1 MAEAE
6 EQWEGWAKEI
16 KEGKRQSFLSF
27 MEERGLV
34 HSVIGD
40 RDVLDKMI
48 TNKRVG
54 LYAGIDP
61 TAPSMHVGHMLPFM
75 VLGWAYVHGMKSV
88 WLLGGSTSRVG
99 DPTGRTT
106 ARPLLSNASRKAYI
120 ANMHMQLKKLGASFE
135 RYGGKHGYSWEWA
148 WRRVLENN
156 NTWWNKE
163 TLIEV
168 LGTLGQ
174 HARIGTML
182 GREPVKT
189 RLESGSG
196 MSFTE
201 FCYPIMQAWDWWHL
215 YQKGITIQVGGS
227 DQSGNI
233 QFGIDTIKQILKT
246 SPIERKPGEDPDLST
261 PIGLTVPLLTTST
274 GEKIGKSAGNSIWL
288 DKDMTSTYD
297 LYQYFMRQPDQDM
310 ERLLKL
316 FTFIPTSRIHE
327 IVEEHNK
334 SPSLRLAQHT
344 LAQEFV
350 ELIHGAKEAEEASK
364 AHKAIFQPQSSTSP
378 KSEAANSIPLLPSG
392 IPEFINAGVNKKAPQ
407 MNAFTAPT
415 HHLTLPRSMVVGQY
429 FHKILYAAGM
439 VSSKQEG
446 FRIIVNNGA
455 SVGCM
460 PSGAEQMGDALS
472 FIPLRTWPADVT
484 EKFIID
490 GSLLILRIGKWR
502 VKIIKII
509 SDKEFEEQGL
519 TVPQSEPEPQP
530 KSEEQ
535 KDRELF
541 AKKRRIAGRQVQR
554 PGIAGG
560 SAGGRKPKIIS
571 LQEWSNQKERE
582 EEAELEKER
591 AKRQA
596 WP

>member
-1 MAEAE
+1 
-6 EQWEGWAKEI
+6 
-16 KEGKRQSFLSF
+16 
-27 MEERGLV
+27 MEERGLL

-40 RDVLDKMI
+40 RAVLDKML

-54 LYAGIDP
+54 FYAGIDP

-75 VLGWAYVHGMKSV
+75 VLGWAYVHGMKAV
-88 WLLGGSTSRVG
+88 WVLGGSTSRIG

-106 ARPLLSNASRKAYI
+106 ARPMLNNASRKAYI

-148 WRRVLENN
+148 WRRALENN

-168 LGTLGQ
+168 LNTLGR

-189 RLESGSG
+189 RLESGGG

-215 YQKGITIQVGGS
+215 YQKGVTVQVGGS

-233 QFGIDTIKQILKT
+233 QFGIDTIKQVLKN
-246 SPIERKPGEDPDLST
+246 SPIEGKQDEDPDLST
-261 PIGLTVPLLTTST
+261 PIGFTVPLLTTST

-316 FTFIPTSRIHE
+316 FTFIPIAQ
-327 IVEEHNK
+327 IQKVMEEHNK
-334 SPSLRLAQHT
+334 APSLRVAQHT

-350 ELIHGAKEAEEASK
+350 ELIHGPKDAQEASK
-364 AHKAIFQPQSSTSP
+364 AHKAIFQPQDSP
-378 KSEAANSIPLLPSG
+378 SHAKPEAASIPLTPSG
-392 IPEFINAGVNKKAPQ
+392 IPEFINSGVNPKAPQ

-415 HHLTLPRSMVVGQY
+415 PHLTLPRSMVVGQY

-446 FRIIVNNGA
+446 YRIIVNNGA

-460 PSGAEQMGDALS
+460 ASGAEQMGDALS

-509 SDKEFEEQGL
+509 DDKEFKDQGL
-519 TVPQSEPEPQP
+519 TVPQEDAAEPEP
-530 KSEEQ
+530 SAEQ
-535 KDRELF
+535 HEDRKLMAE
-541 AKKRRIAGRQVQR
+541 KRRISGRQVRR
-554 PGIAGG
+554 PPVAGG
-560 SAGGRKPKIIS
+560 QKPKIVS
-571 LQEWSNQKERE
+571 LNDWTAQKRRE
-582 EEAELEKER
+582 EQVEAARER
-591 AKRQA
+591 DQRQS

>member
-1 MAEAE
+1 
-6 EQWEGWAKEI
+6 
-16 KEGKRQSFLSF
+16 
-27 MEERGLV
+27 
-34 HSVIGD
+34 
-40 RDVLDKMI
+40 MI

-54 LYAGIDP
+54 FYAGIDP

-106 ARPLLSNASRKAYI
+106 ARPLLDNASRKAYI

-135 RYGGKHGYSWEWA
+135 RYGGRHGYPWEWA

-163 TLIEV
+163 PLINV
-168 LGTLGQ
+168 LATLGQ

-201 FCYPIMQAWDWWHL
+201 FCYPIMQAWDWWNL
-215 YQKGITIQVGGS
+215 YQKGVTIQVGGS

-233 QFGIDTIKQILKT
+233 QFGIDSIKQMIKT
-246 SPIERKPGEDPDLST
+246 MPFEHRPDYIKSEEDPDLST
-261 PIGLTVPLLTTST
+261 PIGLTVPLLTTAT

-316 FTFIPTSRIHE
+316 FTFIPTARIHE

-334 SPSLRLAQHT
+334 APSLRLAQHT

-350 ELIHGAKEAEEASK
+350 ELIHGAREAEEASK
-364 AHKAIFQPQSSTSP
+364 AHKAIFQPQSLN
-378 KSEAANSIPLLPSG
+378 KSETKPSIPLSPSG
-392 IPEFINAGVNKKAPQ
+392 IPEFMNSVVNSKAPQ

-415 HHLTLPRSMVVGQY
+415 HHLVLPRSMVVNQY

-455 SVGCM
+455 SVGCKA
-460 PSGAEQMGDALS
+460 SGAEQMGDSLS
-472 FIPLRTWPADVT
+472 FIPLKTWPADVT

-490 GSLLILRIGKWR
+490 NSLLILRIGKWR
-502 VKIIKII
+502 VKIIKVI
-509 SDKEFEEQGL
+509 SDKEFEERGL
-519 TVPQSEPEPQP
+519 TLPQSEAKPES
-530 KSEEQ
+530 KHEREEDHKLMSQ
-535 KDRELF
+535 KG
-541 AKKRRIAGRQVQR
+541 RIATRQVRR
-554 PGIAGG
+554 PAVAGG
-560 SAGGRKPKIIS
+560 PAGGQKPKMAS
-571 LQEWSNQKERE
+571 LKSRSRQKVRA
-582 EEAELEKER
+582 EEAELEREQNQ
-591 AKRQA
+591 RQS

>member
-120 ANMHMQLKKLGASFE
+120 ANMHMQLKKLG
-135 RYGGKHGYSWEWA
+135 
-148 WRRVLENN
+148 
-156 NTWWNKE
+156 
-163 TLIEV
+163 
-168 LGTLGQ
+168 
-174 HARIGTML
+174 GTML

-530 KSEEQ
+530 KTEEQ